1 MVRQHRHIV
10 RRFDDRERER
20 LGKLFRQLGT
30 DNLYE
35 AEAARGRIDSL
46 LRQFSKSWS
55 DLVSSLSG
63 RTPTIHPALAADIAG
78 PGDPDPDRRAGAR
91 RNLAELLARHRKTWN
106 DLSDALC
113 SITSAPW
120 LNPSA
125 APDPERVNPLELL
138 HYILQDYVDLRAWHE
153 YVIIAL
159 WALHTH
165 VFSQFMVT
173 PRLVLRSPTAGCG
186 KTQMIDVLS
195 KLTARPEKFDS
206 ITAAAIFRLIDE
218 SHPTLMIDE
227 ADNLGIALRPN
238 GRLRA
243 VINSGHRFGGQVA
256 IMEGGEMRKFSTFAP
271 LLLALPDAV
280 HGLPRTL
287 NSRCITLTMHRADGQ
302 RQLQRLEPYR
312 PDAVLDAAY
321 AQILLWRNDVD
332 LNPDPEMPAGT
343 HNRLADNWRPLI
355 SIADSLGWGEQARE
369 AMTIFAREFQDA
381 DARILLLIDI
391 RGVFDT
397 SATEHGSARCALCAG

>member
-1 MVRQHRHIV
+1 
-10 RRFDDRERER
+10 
-20 LGKLFRQLGT
+20 
-30 DNLYE
+30 
-35 AEAARGRIDSL
+35 
-46 LRQFSKSWS
+46 
-55 DLVSSLSG
+55 
-63 RTPTIHPALAADIAG
+63 
-78 PGDPDPDRRAGAR
+78 
-91 RNLAELLARHRKTWN
+91 
-106 DLSDALC
+106 
-113 SITSAPW
+113 
-120 LNPSA
+120 
-125 APDPERVNPLELL
+125 
-138 HYILQDYVDLRAWHE
+138 
-153 YVIIAL
+153 
-159 WALHTH
+159 LHTH

-302 RQLQRLEPYR
+302 RSCNALSPTAPMQCSMPHTPRSCFGGTTSTLIPIQRCR
-312 PDAVLDAAY
+312 
-321 AQILLWRNDVD
+321 R
-332 LNPDPEMPAGT
+332 
-343 HNRLADNWRPLI
+343 
-355 SIADSLGWGEQARE
+355 
-369 AMTIFAREFQDA
+369 
-381 DARILLLIDI
+381 ARIIVWPTT
-391 RGVFDT
+391 G
-397 SATEHGSARCALCAG
+397 AH